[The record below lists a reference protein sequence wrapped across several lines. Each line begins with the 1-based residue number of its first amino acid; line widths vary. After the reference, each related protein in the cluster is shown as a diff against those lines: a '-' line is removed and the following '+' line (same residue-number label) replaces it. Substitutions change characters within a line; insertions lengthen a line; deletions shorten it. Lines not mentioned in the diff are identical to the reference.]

1 MCVVCMRNNYRHRSS
16 CCFPIN
22 EISRFRTM
30 PMDNPILRMLIEKV
44 GNLFPVC
51 TEGEWMEGDHT
62 VDLATHCLYFII
74 VHTLFLPVYHEIELN
89 PVAVY
94 VTVVVHDHR
103 LSTSPVHDGEKHQY
117 SDWSFHCN
125 IYFIRFPVSRCI
137 HWLSL
142 FIHWLRLIHVWL
154 YQWIEYVFSVRC
166 NCPSM

>member
-1 MCVVCMRNNYRHRSS
+1 
-16 CCFPIN
+16 
-22 EISRFRTM
+22 M
-30 PMDNPILRMLIEKV
+30 PMDNPILRMLVEKV
-44 GNLFPVC
+44 GNLFSVC
-51 TEGEWMEGDHT
+51 IEGERMEGDHT

-74 VHTLFLPVYHEIELN
+74 VCAPFLPVYHEIKLN

-103 LSTSPVHDGEKHQY
+103 FGTSPVHDGEKHQY
-117 SDWSFHCN
+117 SDRFFHCD

-142 FIHWLRLIHVWL
+142 FIHRLRLIHVWL
-154 YQWIEYVFSVRC
+154 YQWMEYVFSVRC

>member
-1 MCVVCMRNNYRHRSS
+1 MCVRNNYGYSS
-16 CCFPIN
+16 PCCFPVN

-30 PMDNPILRMLIEKV
+30 PMDNPILRMLVEKV
-44 GNLFPVC
+44 GNLFSVC
-51 TEGEWMEGDHT
+51 IEGERMEGDHT

-74 VHTLFLPVYHEIELN
+74 VCAPFLAVRQKIELHAC
-89 PVAVY
+89 AVY

-103 LSTSPVHDGEKHQY
+103 FGTSPVHDGEKHQY
-117 SDWSFHCN
+117 SDRFFHCD

-142 FIHWLRLIHVWL
+142 FIHRLRLIHVWL
-154 YQWIEYVFSVRC
+154 YQWMEYVFSVRC

>member
-1 MCVVCMRNNYRHRSS
+1 
-16 CCFPIN
+16 
-22 EISRFRTM
+22 
-30 PMDNPILRMLIEKV
+30 MDNPILRMLIEKV

-103 LSTSPVHDGEKHQY
+103 LSTSPVHDGE
-117 SDWSFHCN
+117 SINILTGPSIVTFISFD
-125 IYFIRFPVSRCI
+125 F
-137 HWLSL
+137 LSADA
-142 FIHWLRLIHVWL
+142 
-154 YQWIEYVFSVRC
+154 STG
-166 NCPSM
+166 